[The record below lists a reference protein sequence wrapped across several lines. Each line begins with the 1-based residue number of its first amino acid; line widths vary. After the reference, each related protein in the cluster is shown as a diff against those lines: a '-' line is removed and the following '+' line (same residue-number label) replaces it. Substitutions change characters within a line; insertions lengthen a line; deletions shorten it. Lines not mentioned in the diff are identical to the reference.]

1 MKRPPFTDSKQPLI
15 FRKYFMKTIFEHAD
29 YQAATEQLT
38 QLCEGH
44 AAAAFEE
51 NALLAQLTDQPD
63 TKPSALDR
71 ARAMLTG
78 GTPAPRQD
86 RAGLQVR
93 LDACRESLALL
104 GQAITEQRQVMSG
117 LVGAQSATVNAAQRE
132 PHTKAAQG
140 IKTALAGLRD
150 AMQAE
155 QGIRAEIAAG
165 GYVCNLEPLER
176 PELNFAD
183 SEATITRFARDIDSY
198 LLHDELQGTK
208 SVNVRLLFGTGD
220 SLPGDVLTMTGQE
233 AAALVRSGHA
243 EQTRDKPSRVTR
255 PVVTSYGQTM
265 ASALS

>member
-1 MKRPPFTDSKQPLI
+1 VKRPPFTDSKQPLI

-117 LVGAQSATVNAAQRE
+117 LVGAQSAIVNSERKAD
-132 PHTKAAQG
+132 HVKAAER
-140 IKTALAGLRD
+140 IKTALAGLN
-150 AMQAE
+150 AALQAE
-155 QGIRAEIAAG
+155 SGLRDEIAAG
-165 GYVCNLEPLER
+165 GYSCSLEVLAR

-183 SEATITRFARDIDSY
+183 SQTTISRFARDIDSY

-208 SVNVRLLFGTGD
+208 SVNVRLLFGAGD

>member
-1 MKRPPFTDSKQPLI
+1 
-15 FRKYFMKTIFEHAD
+15 MKTIYENAD
-29 YQAATEQLT
+29 YQTATEQLT
-38 QLCEGH
+38 QLCEAH
-44 AAAAFEE
+44 AAAVFEE
-51 NALLAQLTDQPD
+51 SALLALLNDRPES
-63 TKPSALDR
+63 KPSALDR

-86 RAGLQVR
+86 RDGLGFR
-93 LDACRESLALL
+93 LTECRERLALL
-104 GQAITEQRQVMSG
+104 GAAITEQRGIMAA
-117 LVGAQSATVNAAQRE
+117 LVSAQSAIANSEAKQG
-132 PHTKAAQG
+132 HIKAARG
-140 IKTALAGLRD
+140 IKTALAGLNAALLTEAGLRD
-150 AMQAE
+150 
-155 QGIRAEIAAG
+155 EIATAG
-165 GYVCNLEPLER
+165 YQCSLEVLAR

-183 SEATITRFARDIDSY
+183 SQTTISRFARDIDSY